1 MAKSRENFKTY
12 MYILENMKY
21 QEKTEIIKFQ
31 KLQKEQY
38 IYIYLYIISKTEKVE
53 NSEPQHINRR

>member
-38 IYIYLYIISKTEKVE
+38 IYIFIYNK
-53 NSEPQHINRR
+53 